1 MYIAAERLGARMRSQ
16 WRISLSRRHLLCQA
30 RQSLLRRCLTPVLTT
45 FLTSPAPK
53 PKAAPAEQDY
63 HDYDD
68 KERR

>member
-1 MYIAAERLGARMRSQ
+1 
-16 WRISLSRRHLLCQA
+16 
-30 RQSLLRRCLTPVLTT
+30 LRRCLTSVLTT